1 MSPEEFMAWRVFD
14 TLSPIGGER
23 DDRHAALIASVIAN
37 VNRGAKQEAFTLDD
51 FDLYKPR
58 RPLTRAEEEERFR
71 RAFESAG
78 LVRR

>member
-14 TLSPIGGER
+14 TISPIGGER
-23 DDRHAALIASVIAN
+23 EVRQAALIASVIAN
-37 VNRGAKQEAFTLDD
+37 VNRGPKQEAFTLDD

-71 RAFESAG
+71 QAFESAG
-78 LVRR
+78 LVQR